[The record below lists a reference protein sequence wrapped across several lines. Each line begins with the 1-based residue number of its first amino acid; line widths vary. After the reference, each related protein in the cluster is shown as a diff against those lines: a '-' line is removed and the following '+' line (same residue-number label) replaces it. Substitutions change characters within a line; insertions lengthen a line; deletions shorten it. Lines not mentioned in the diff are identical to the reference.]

1 LQEEIMNSRRLIGGL
16 VSFGLVIFGFAL
28 LFEWV
33 KHRVHMPSQ
42 HVRVENQMPP
52 DSLGPGDMR
61 LYNADSSV
69 DIVLMGD
76 KILAGLSAKTVAQIK
91 GSLNDS
97 HTDSTGLG
105 GMISG
110 IVKSSVAGAIGTHAV
125 FPLAELKDIQY
136 QDGRIHVTWADGGD
150 RDLFNGTTVNH
161 QKVSNSFNEA
171 DAKRFVAAVR
181 ARKGL
186 SPE

>member
-1 LQEEIMNSRRLIGGL
+1 M
-16 VSFGLVIFGFAL
+16 SFGLVLFGFAL
-28 LFEWV
+28 VFVWI
-33 KHRVHMPSQ
+33 KRRIHMPSQ
-42 HVRVENQMPP
+42 HVRVETQVPP

-76 KILAGLSAKTVAQIK
+76 RILAGLSAKTVAEIK
-91 GSLNDS
+91 RSLNDS
-97 HTDSTGLG
+97 HSDSTGLG

-125 FPLAELKDIQY
+125 FPLAEIKDMQY
-136 QDGRIHVTWADGGD
+136 QDGHIRVTWTDGGD
-150 RDLFNGTTVNH
+150 RDLFNSTEVNH
-161 QKVSNSFNEA
+161 RKVSNSFNDA

-181 ARKGL
+181 ERKGL
-186 SPE
+186 PASP

>member
-1 LQEEIMNSRRLIGGL
+1 MNFRRIIGGL
-16 VSFGLVIFGFAL
+16 ISFALVICAIAFA
-28 LFEWV
+28 FVWI
-33 KHRVHMPSQ
+33 KHRIPNHE
-42 HVRVENQMPP
+42 HVQVERTAPP

-69 DIVLMGD
+69 DVVLMGD
-76 KILAGLSAKTVAQIK
+76 KILAGLSAKTVAKIK

-97 HTDSTGLG
+97 HSDSTGLG

-125 FPLAELKDIQY
+125 FPLSAIKDIQY
-136 QDGRIHVTWADGGD
+136 DDGRIRVTWTDGGNH
-150 RDLFNGTTVNH
+150 DLFGSTKVNNE
-161 QKVSNSFNEA
+161 KVSNSFNEA

-181 ARKGL
+181 ERKGL
-186 SPE
+186 PPSP